1 MCEKK
6 IEVFHGIIYNII
18 EGLDMSRYQIIN
30 SNASDNNS
38 ILEYKKKMII
48 RSIKELKKIELEIAE
63 LEAAK

>member
-1 MCEKK
+1 
-6 IEVFHGIIYNII
+6 
-18 EGLDMSRYQIIN
+18 MSRYQIIN

-38 ILEYKKKMII
+38 VLEYKKKMII